1 MPALTWDAMTRR
13 SLGLSDELQQYVV
26 EHSAAPDKLQLAL
39 IEETAA
45 LGGPA
50 GMQIGPEQGQLLTM
64 IAQMVGA
71 RFAVEVG
78 TFTGYSSICI
88 ARGMSP
94 RGKLLCCDVSE
105 EWTAIARRYWKSAG
119 LDKRIELRLGPAIE
133 TLQELPDRPH
143 VDLAFIDADKSGYID
158 YWEELVPRMRPGGVI
173 IVDNVLWSG
182 DVADTSVTDPDTE
195 AIRAFNDHACA
206 DGRVDLVMLPIA
218 DGVSLALRNST
229 LI

>member
-1 MPALTWDAMTRR
+1 MTRR

-26 EHSAAPDKLQLAL
+26 EHSAAPGELQLAL

-50 GMQIGPEQGQLLTM
+50 RMQIGSEQGQLLTM
-64 IAQMVGA
+64 ITQMVGA

-88 ARGMSP
+88 ARGLSP

-105 EWTAIARRYWKSAG
+105 EWTAVARRYWERAG
-119 LDKRIELRLGPAIE
+119 LDKRIELRLGPAIK

-143 VDLAFIDADKSGYID
+143 VDMAFIDADKTSYID

-173 IVDNVLWSG
+173 VVDNVLWSG
-182 DVADTSVTDPDTE
+182 DVIDESVTDPDTE
-195 AIRAFNDHACA
+195 AIRAFNEHACA
-206 DGRVDLVMLPIA
+206 DGRADLVMLPIA
-218 DGVSLALRNST
+218 DGVTIARRNST
-229 LI
+229 QI

>member
-1 MPALTWDAMTRR
+1 
-13 SLGLSDELQQYVV
+13 
-26 EHSAAPDKLQLAL
+26 
-39 IEETAA
+39 
-45 LGGPA
+45 
-50 GMQIGPEQGQLLTM
+50 
-64 IAQMVGA
+64 MVDA

-88 ARGMSP
+88 ARGLSP

-119 LDKRIELRLGPAIE
+119 LDKCIELRLGPAIE

-143 VDLAFIDADKSGYID
+143 IDLAFVDADKSGYID

-173 IVDNVLWSG
+173 VVDNVLWSG
-182 DVADTSVTDPDTE
+182 DVVDAAVTDPDTE